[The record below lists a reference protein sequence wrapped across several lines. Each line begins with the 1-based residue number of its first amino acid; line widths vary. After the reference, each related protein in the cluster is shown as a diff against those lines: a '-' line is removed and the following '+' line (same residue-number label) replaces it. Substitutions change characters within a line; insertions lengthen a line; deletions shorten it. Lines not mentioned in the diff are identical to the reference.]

1 MKTKYIIEN
10 EQLVKIAKMLDK
22 KGLLTDDMQ
31 MILYAS
37 EFIIENTYMGDIED
51 DELYLAR
58 HFEYKRRY
66 LEGRNNIIDDIGTII
81 KGRAKF
87 DMLDYITYLYASKC
101 ADNEAVK
108 YVISDMTE
116 QYLDTAKV
124 IVISGHL
131 KEKGIDSLND
141 IISEFKESLGDS
153 WKDKKNYEFIK
164 NCIIMYLIRI
174 ASEDISYDWLYK
186 KRGTERIKEEDKKIA
201 ILLGLADSI
210 VKECENNGN
219 YKSFIYDL
227 LECDD
232 LDIKLL
238 KEGEY
243 VKLIDKI
250 LADSGYNSYS
260 KGLDRCVGNQLRKY
274 RGNELE
280 SIDELDKELRELNI
294 TISKTYTE
302 DVKPSDISGYSFE
315 DEINLFLPRIYKH
328 DCNMYIIYREI
339 QEKMNIRDCVVPRR
353 SCYMYMLI
361 YLLYIDKISKFYD
374 SIDYKDD
381 EAMNC
386 LEHFKCV
393 FEDIVSGKRDLLD
406 YMIKCGGENNN
417 LGSIFLVIR
426 EYD

>member
-10 EQLVKIAKMLDK
+10 EQLVKVAKMLEE

-37 EFIIENTYMGDIED
+37 EFIIANTYVDYIED
-51 DELYLAR
+51 TELYLAR

-66 LEGRNNIIDDIGTII
+66 LESRSNLIDDISKLI

-87 DMLDYITYLYASKC
+87 GMFDYITYLYASKC

-124 IVISGHL
+124 IVISGHI

-141 IISEFKESLGDS
+141 IINEFKESLGDS
-153 WKDKKNYEFIK
+153 WKDEK
-164 NCIIMYLIRI
+164 NCKLIKDCMIMYLIRI
-174 ASEDISYDWLYK
+174 ASYDISYDWLYE
-186 KRGTERIKEEDKKIA
+186 KRGIKGIKEEDKKIA
-201 ILLGLADSI
+201 ILLGLTDIIANG
-210 VKECENNGN
+210 CENEED
-219 YKSFIYDL
+219 YKSFMYDL
-227 LECDD
+227 LGCDD
-232 LDIKLL
+232 IDIKLV

-250 LADSGYNSYS
+250 LADNGYDSYS

-274 RGNELE
+274 RGNPLD
-280 SIDELDKELRELNI
+280 SIEELDKELRELNI

-302 DVKPSDISGYSFE
+302 DVKPSDLDGYSFE
-315 DEINLFLPRIYKH
+315 DEINVFLPRIYEK
-328 DCNMYIIYREI
+328 DCNRYMIYREI
-339 QEKMNIRDCVVPRR
+339 QEKMNISDCVVPRIGY
-353 SCYMYMLI
+353 YMNMVI
-361 YLLYIDKISKFYD
+361 YLLYIDKIRKFYD

-381 EAMNC
+381 EAMYRAEKFRC
-386 LEHFKCV
+386 TFGDV
-393 FEDIVSGKRDLLD
+393 MSGHSDLLD
-406 YMIKCGGENNN
+406 IMIECRDENNN
-417 LGSIFLVIR
+417 LGSIFLLAR
-426 EYD
+426 EY